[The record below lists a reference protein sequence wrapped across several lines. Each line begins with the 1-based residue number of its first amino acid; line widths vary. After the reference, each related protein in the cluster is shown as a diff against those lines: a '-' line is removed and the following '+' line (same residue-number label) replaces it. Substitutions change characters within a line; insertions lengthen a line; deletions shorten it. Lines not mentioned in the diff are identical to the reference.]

1 MTRTTRRRLLDRK
14 IVEHLLQKRSKRW
27 VIKNL
32 KVGDRRVRRVIEAAK
47 AFGYFDGAPSLFLK
61 FSHFFYFSPLTFTKK

>member
-14 IVEHLLQKRSKRW
+14 IVEHLLQKRGKRW

-47 AFGYFDGAPSLFLK
+47 SAGYFEGAPLPP
-61 FSHFFYFSPLTFTKK
+61 YPVR